1 MNVPVFFGLPSAKE
15 LSDAPQRAILAAL
28 DANLVLAVRALQASH
43 HGLHGYHAPQDPL
56 PLLAEAIL
64 ACALSLHDVL
74 STYDELA
81 KRSTRMDSDDCS
93 CGSCAHADDSA
104 DIPF

>member
-1 MNVPVFFGLPSAKE
+1 MNGPVFFGLPSAKE

-28 DANLVLAVRALQASH
+28 DANLVLVVRALQASH
-43 HGLHGYHAPQDPL
+43 HGLHGYDTTRDPL
-56 PLLAEAIL
+56 PLLAEAIV

-74 STYDELA
+74 ATYDDLA
-81 KRSTRMDSDDCS
+81 RRASREDCDDLS
-93 CGSCAHADDSA
+93 REDGQDA

>member
-1 MNVPVFFGLPSAKE
+1 MNVPVFLGLPSAKE

-43 HGLHGYHAPQDPL
+43 HGLHGYNTSRAPL

-74 STYDELA
+74 ASYDDLA
-81 KRSTRMDSDDCS
+81 RRASREDC
-93 CGSCAHADDSA
+93 DDSTPEDDSRDA

>member
-28 DANLVLAVRALQASH
+28 DANLVLVVRALQARH
-43 HGLHGYHAPQDPL
+43 HGLHGYDTTRDPL
-56 PLLAEAIL
+56 PLLAEAIV

-74 STYDELA
+74 ATYDDLA
-81 KRSTRMDSDDCS
+81 RRATSENCD
-93 CGSCAHADDSA
+93 GSILETGDKEG

>member
-1 MNVPVFFGLPSAKE
+1 VNLPVFFGLPSAKE
-15 LSDAPQRAILAAL
+15 LSDAPQRAVLAAL

-43 HGLHGYHAPQDPL
+43 HGLHCYDTTRHPL
-56 PLLAEAIL
+56 PLLAEAIV

-74 STYDELA
+74 ATYDDLA
-81 KRSTRMDSDDCS
+81 RRASREDC
-93 CGSCAHADDSA
+93 DDSSFEDGGEEA

>member
-1 MNVPVFFGLPSAKE
+1 MNVPVFLGLPSAKE
-15 LSDAPQRAILAAL
+15 LCDAPQRAILAAL

-43 HGLHGYHAPQDPL
+43 HGLHGYNTPRDPL

-74 STYDELA
+74 ATYDDLA
-81 KRSTRMDSDDCS
+81 RRACREDC
-93 CGSCAHADDSA
+93 DDSSPEDDGLDP